1 MVDNDEILKFEPK
14 YADLIPIRDLTD
26 TRLLE
31 IDGVFLAGASLQTFA
46 DPDVKIYDY
55 DIFFT
60 DKEVLPEAQAVLK
73 ANGFTVGV
81 DSFFISNPKMFTYYK
96 DGVKVQLIFK
106 DTYDTPQACI
116 ETFDFKCTMFAYDG
130 KYMWST
136 IQAGIDVC
144 TREININVL
153 EFPRGTMERL
163 EKYVNIKGYTIAEEV
178 LEEIDEAVVND
189 EGESYFY
196 EGDERR
202 VFHNRTVRIARVN
215 QVARRWYEN
224 R

>member
-60 DKEVLPEAQAVLK
+60 DIDALPEAQAVLK
-73 ANGFTVGV
+73 ANGFNVGV
-81 DSFFISNPKMFTYYK
+81 DYLFISNPKMFTYYK

-106 DTYDTPQACI
+106 DTYETPQACI

-130 KYMWST
+130 KSMWST
-136 IQAGIDVC
+136 IQAGMDVA
-144 TREININVL
+144 TRTININIL

-163 EKYVNIKGYTIAEEV
+163 EKYVNIKGYNIAEEV
-178 LEEIDEAVVND
+178 LEEIGEAVVND
-189 EGESYFY
+189 GGEPYFY
-196 EGDERR
+196 EGDECS
-202 VFHNRTVRIARVN
+202 VLHNRNVRISRAN
-215 QVARRWYEN
+215 QVAKRWYED